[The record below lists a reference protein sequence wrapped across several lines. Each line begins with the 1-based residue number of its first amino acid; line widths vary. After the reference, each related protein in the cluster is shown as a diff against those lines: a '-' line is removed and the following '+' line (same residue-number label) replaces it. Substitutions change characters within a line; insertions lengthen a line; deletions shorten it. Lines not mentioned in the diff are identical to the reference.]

1 MASGNGAPSQHGGG
15 RGGPV
20 KLGSRPRASNFQ
32 GYSAASIPVK
42 KQRPYAA
49 GTSLDGCGQTTMN
62 LARKKY
68 GSSTIGSTF
77 KSANTAANQ
86 GAGRNRT
93 VEWLFMHDD
102 PKFANIL
109 QQHVRD
115 AEEACV
121 RVLEEL
127 DFDYCLIRT
136 SAHNRRNKHDATG
149 AIQTITWTDTGYTGM
164 LYGHNQISTTCTMT
178 NSPWLYRE

>member
-1 MASGNGAPSQHGGG
+1 
-15 RGGPV
+15 
-20 KLGSRPRASNFQ
+20 
-32 GYSAASIPVK
+32 
-42 KQRPYAA
+42 
-49 GTSLDGCGQTTMN
+49 MN

-149 AIQTITWTDTGYTGM
+149 AIQTITWTDTGYTENETEASDWHLTVYIGNHRDQ
-164 LYGHNQISTTCTMT
+164 LLLQGHVFVYWAGTPGHPATRFYYDDQPELHRQFLPKVSWEF
-178 NSPWLYRE
+178 WLTDDAYVVS